1 MPGSSLSNQ
10 MGTMVTLAEY
20 WYNTTY
26 HSTID
31 RTPFEVLYGYPLG
44 HFGIV
49 PADLCQVEDLK
60 LWL

>member
-1 MPGSSLSNQ
+1 
-10 MGTMVTLAEY
+10 MVTLAEY